1 MKKILCLVVTLV
13 FTFTICI
20 GTSGNVFAAASP
32 MPQSVYASG
41 TTAAV
46 TVKGKAAD
54 TGSLAVVAVLYDK
67 DGSTILRT
75 QSAAV
80 QTDKSYYVSFNDL
93 SLDQGSTYTVKVAN
107 YDGSAWLPKTFIA
120 AAVPASTYSVTLN
133 GNGGKAGTNITT
145 YTEGTGATLPTD
157 WTKDGYTFAGWYDNA
172 KLTGSAVTAIS
183 KTDTGSKTYYAK
195 WKLNKPAVPGK
206 VKAKAT
212 GKHSIKISW
221 TKSTGAT
228 SYKVYKATKKAGKYK
243 YAGTVKGTSKTVKKL
258 SANKKYWFK
267 VKTVNKAG
275 TAKSKAVY
283 AKTKR

>member
-1 MKKILCLVVTLV
+1 MKKIICLIVTLV
-13 FTFTICI
+13 FTITISV
-20 GTSGNVFAAASP
+20 GTGSNAFAAGIS
-32 MPQSVYASG
+32 SISASG
-41 TTAAV
+41 TTAAA
-46 TVKGKAAD
+46 TVN
-54 TGSLAVVAVLYDK
+54 GSAEDGCIAVVAVLYDTNET
-67 DGSTILRT
+67 TILRT

-80 QTDKSYYVSFNDL
+80 QTDKTYSVNFNNVSL
-93 SLDQGSTYTVKVAN
+93 TVGSQYTIKVADYN
-107 YDGSAWLPKTFIA
+107 KGNWTSTKFVA

-195 WKLNKPAVPGK
+195 WKLNKPDKPAVPGK

-267 VKTVNKAG
+267 VKAVNKAG

>member
-1 MKKILCLVVTLV
+1 MKKIICLIVTLV
-13 FTFTICI
+13 FTITISV
-20 GTSGNVFAAASP
+20 GTGSNAFAAGIS
-32 MPQSVYASG
+32 SISASG
-41 TTAAV
+41 TTAAA
-46 TVKGKAAD
+46 TVN
-54 TGSLAVVAVLYDK
+54 GSAEDGCIAVVAVLYDTNET
-67 DGSTILRT
+67 TILRT

-80 QTDKSYYVSFNDL
+80 QTDKTYSVNFNNVSL
-93 SLDQGSTYTVKVAN
+93 TVGSQYTIKVADYN
-107 YDGSAWLPKTFIA
+107 KGAWTSTKFVATAI
-120 AAVPASTYSVTLN
+120 PASTYSVTLN
-133 GNGGKAGTNITT
+133 GNGGKAGTNLTT

-157 WTKDGYTFAGWYDNA
+157 WTKTGYKFAGWYDNA

-195 WKLNKPAVPGK
+195 WELNKLDKPAVPGK

-267 VKTVNKAG
+267 VKAVNKPG